1 MGSAPGE
8 PYFADTFAEKHN
20 PDKYID
26 KRDGLL
32 AATLA
37 ADIIDEGPLA
47 EGIDDIVWAYHG
59 GVWNPDKYVVR
70 TRTAKLLGERYRD
83 SHARNAESVVRSMGR
98 KINCSPIREVV
109 NFRNGLYWWESDT
122 LMPHTP
128 DVLSTVQMSVNWDPA
143 ATCPEFDKFL
153 SEVLAPD
160 MTELIWELVGYLMYS
175 GNPLHKAVMLV
186 GGGRNGKGTFLRVI
200 NKLLGES
207 NVSAVSL
214 NDLVGTRFSIASLFG
229 KIANIAGDIDGTYLE
244 STAMFKALTGQDL
257 VSAEYK
263 GRDRFEFTAWAVPV
277 FSANKIPG
285 SADTTTGYMSR
296 WVVVDF
302 PNDFAGKEDRGLDA
316 RLGTSDEIAGI
327 AAKAMPALRRLLDR
341 GGFELP
347 ESALATKKEFER
359 RVNQINAWLDECTEM
374 DPGLPHINRTV
385 LYTAYKAWAQRDGYK
400 ALKAPE
406 FYDRLE
412 QAGATTK
419 TIRGNRGFTGI
430 RITDPGDE

>member
-8 PYFADTFAEKHN
+8 PYFEEKRN

-26 KRDGLL
+26 RKDGLL
-32 AATLA
+32 VATLA
-37 ADIIDEGPLA
+37 QDIIAEGPLA
-47 EGIDDIVWAYHG
+47 EGIDDIVWSYRG

-70 TRTAKLLGERYRD
+70 TRCARLLGERYRD

-98 KINCSPIREVV
+98 KINCDPISTVV
-109 NFRNGLYWWESDT
+109 NFRNGLYSWRTGRLERHS
-122 LMPHTP
+122 P
-128 DVLSTVQMSVNWDPA
+128 DVLSTVQMSVDWDPDA
-143 ATCPEFDKFL
+143 LCPDFDKFL
-153 SEVLAPD
+153 DQVLAPD
-160 MTELIWELVGYLMYS
+160 MLDLIWELIGYLMYS

-200 NKLLGES
+200 NKLLGEA

-316 RLGTSDEIAGI
+316 RIGTPAELAGV
-327 AAKAMPALRRLLDR
+327 AAKAMPALLRLLDR
-341 GGFELP
+341 GAFELP
-347 ESALATKKEFER
+347 ESAQATKKEFER
-359 RVNQINAWLDECTEM
+359 RVNQINAWLDECTLM

-412 QAGATTK
+412 QAGCDAK
-419 TIRGNRGFTGI
+419 TINGNRGFAGI
-430 RITDPGDE
+430 KITDHGSD